1 MIVRTIRTI
10 GLTAALGAAG
20 LLVAAPANAAPP
32 ANDGKFGCSE
42 LVVRSGSLTAERN
55 ALVVDRNNAQAKVA
69 QLEQIVTYQEY
80 LYGGFN
86 YSITTQTAYI
96 QHLIDIGAPATDI
109 AMQEAELLRLTTL
122 RDQQTPAIV
131 ALRQNLAD
139 ARTEEADVQQKL
151 TTVTAALKAVRQVI
165 RKLECPPATP
175 RPRR

>member
-20 LLVAAPANAAPP
+20 LLVAGPASAAPAASEPKSDCA
-32 ANDGKFGCSE
+32 E
-42 LVVRSGSLTAERN
+42 LVERSGSLTAERN
-55 ALVVDRNNAQAKVA
+55 ALVVERNNAQAKVA
-69 QLEQIVTYQEY
+69 QLEPIVTYQEY

-109 AMQEAELLRLTTL
+109 AMQEAELLRLTAL

-139 ARTEEADVQQKL
+139 ARTEAADVQQKL
-151 TTVTAALKAVRQVI
+151 TTVTAALKAVRQLI
-165 RKLECPPATP
+165 RKFGCPAGDPK
-175 RPRR
+175 PRR